1 MTNIDKLKEEVREIL
16 LAGICSGGEIY
27 GAERAI
33 DHLASQGRI
42 LQDGF
47 VAVPVEPTEKMIA
60 QGMMHIDHTNMSKAL
75 PHVYKA
81 MIAAQEGKE

>member
-1 MTNIDKLKEEVREIL
+1 MTNIDKLKEEIIQFVDSKSFVIGSDVAQLVENRL
-16 LAGICSGGEIY
+16 K
-27 GAERAI
+27 
-33 DHLASQGRI
+33 GRI

-47 VAVPVEPTEKMIA
+47 VAVPVEPTEEMIA
-60 QGMMHIDHTNMSKAL
+60 QGMMHIDDTNMSKAL